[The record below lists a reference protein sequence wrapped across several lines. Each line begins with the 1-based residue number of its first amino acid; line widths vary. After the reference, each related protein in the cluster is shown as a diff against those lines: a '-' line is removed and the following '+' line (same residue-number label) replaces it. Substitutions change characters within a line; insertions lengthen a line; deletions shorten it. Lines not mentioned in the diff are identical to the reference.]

1 MRNLLILPLLVAP
14 CFSAHSQLGE
24 LVGEVF
30 LTYETCFTTVEIEGC
45 TLGESYILQ
54 AEGLYTVWGGSC
66 DKGDP
71 AFDALDLG
79 TPNPYSPWVWND
91 VCDGCQNNRPTPDV
105 FNPDHVYQFPF
116 VAQSETQSF
125 HFQDTGGCS
134 NNCGGIQFQ
143 IYRAA
148 APASP
153 NHVPN
158 EGLAYW
164 SSFNGVAAD
173 ESGNAIS
180 AAAYGPHPT
189 TDRHGND
196 GMALAFD
203 GEDDYVLLY
212 ADEGG
217 TSFGESLTLAA
228 WVRPQASSLNGTHPR
243 IFNSTEGVGGGPDR
257 WLFTWS
263 PPLHEE
269 KMQFEVDPST
279 GAGPYGSTPLPVG
292 QWSHVAMTFDQGEVR
307 FYFNGEA
314 DGTATLATT
323 SLAHV
328 SAPIQIVSANGN
340 SFFQGD
346 IDEVGM
352 WSRALNATEIQALQ
366 LDSESEVDPV
376 PSGCELFSIQTLAMQ
391 NLILLD
397 SIATLNA
404 ALANASSSASGD
416 DSNEWSCGDPLAYQD
431 YDYATVLIG
440 NQCWFAENLRAEN
453 YSNGDVIPVVEDD
466 ALWNSST
473 TGTKRAFQ
481 NNVANVLDMGYLY
494 SWNAGNDDRGLCPS
508 GWHVPSKTEL
518 AQIEMALGM
527 SESDALSE
535 GWHGA
540 SLNVSERMRSTE
552 WGGSDELGINV
563 IRAPWHTG
571 TWHTDDAVN
580 ATQFLTST
588 LWDSANGLNST
599 SHCWTVV
606 VTGYTQSNYHADSAL
621 PGIFSARCVQD

>member
-180 AAAYGPHPT
+180 ATAYGPHPT
-189 TDRHGND
+189 ADRHGNE

-263 PPLHEE
+263 PPLHGE

-292 QWSHVAMTFDQGEVR
+292 QWSHVAMTFDQGEVQ
-307 FYFNGEA
+307 FYLNGEA

-328 SAPIQIVSANGN
+328 SAPIQIGSANGN

-416 DSNEWSCGDPLAYQD
+416 DTNEWSCGDPIAHDGHEYSTTQ
-431 YDYATVLIG
+431 IG
-440 NQCWFAENLRAEN
+440 DQCWFAENVRVLPAVWPSSATSSSDPRAYVYN
-453 YSNGDVIPVVEDD
+453 YEGESLAVAAGQETYQLYGALYNYPARQQWPLCPSQWSVPTDEDWFELESHLGIEAPDLDVIGLRGGDQGTE
-466 ALWNSST
+466 LKST
-473 TGTKRAFQ
+473 TG
-481 NNVANVLDMGYLY
+481 
-494 SWNAGNDDRGLCPS
+494 WNSGGAGTDLHGFKGLP
-508 GWHVPSKTEL
+508 GGEL
-518 AQIEMALGM
+518 V
-527 SESDALSE
+527 E
-535 GWHGA
+535 GQGFIHAGFYGFWGTS
-540 SLNVSERMRSTE
+540 SLNSELDKSWFR
-552 WGGSDELGINV
+552 ELLHNHSEIYRHRGDLETAMSV
-563 IRAPWHTG
+563 
-571 TWHTDDAVN
+571 
-580 ATQFLTST
+580 
-588 LWDSANGLNST
+588 
-599 SHCWTVV
+599 
-606 VTGYTQSNYHADSAL
+606 
-621 PGIFSARCVQD
+621 RCVQD

>member
-1 MRNLLILPLLVAP
+1 MRNLLALLLLVAP
-14 CFSAHSQLGE
+14 CFSARAQLGE

-30 LTYETCFTTVEIEGC
+30 LTFETCFTTVEIDGC
-45 TLGESYILQ
+45 TIGESYILQ

-91 VCDGCQNNRPTPDV
+91 VCVGCQNNRPTPDV
-105 FNPDHVYQFPF
+105 FNPDHIYQFPF

-125 HFQDTGGCS
+125 HFQDTGGCG

-148 APASP
+148 SPTSP
-153 NHVPN
+153 NHVPD

-164 SSFNGVAAD
+164 SSFNGVAED

-180 AAAYGPHPT
+180 AAAYGPNPT
-189 TDRHGND
+189 SDRHGD
-196 GMALAFD
+196 EGMALAFD

-263 PPLHEE
+263 PPLHGE
-269 KMQFEVDPST
+269 KMQFGVDPSSGT
-279 GAGPYGSTPLPVG
+279 GPYGSTPLPVG
-292 QWSHVAMTFDQGEVR
+292 QWSHVAMTFDQGEVQ
-307 FYFNGEA
+307 FYLNGEA

-323 SLAHV
+323 TLAHV
-328 SAPIQIVSANGN
+328 SAPIQIGSANGN

-346 IDEVGM
+346 IDEVGI
-352 WSRALNATEIQALQ
+352 WSRALDATEIQALQ
-366 LDSESEVDPV
+366 LDGESAVDPV

-404 ALANASSSASGD
+404 ALASASSSASGD
-416 DSNEWSCGDPLAYQD
+416 DTNDWSCGDPLAYQD

-440 NQCWFAENLRAEN
+440 DQCWFAENLRSTQYQNGDNITLWDYPGEVNTYGIGHYTFKDLNPANADTFGLLYTWHAATHELQLCPAGWRTPSEQDFQTLMEATDLLTGN
-453 YSNGDVIPVVEDD
+453 PSPTQRVSALQSPSIWPLGSGTNATGFAAVPGSQRTPWGGLGYGSQYEEAFWWTTNEDNGDVTNLSMAEPLDGGDKTIGF
-466 ALWNSST
+466 
-473 TGTKRAFQ
+473 GTCD
-481 NNVANVLDMGYLY
+481 NP
-494 SWNAGNDDRGLCPS
+494 ND
-508 GWHVPSKTEL
+508 
-518 AQIEMALGM
+518 GM
-527 SESDALSE
+527 S
-535 GWHGA
+535 
-540 SLNVSERMRSTE
+540 V
-552 WGGSDELGINV
+552 
-563 IRAPWHTG
+563 
-571 TWHTDDAVN
+571 
-580 ATQFLTST
+580 
-588 LWDSANGLNST
+588 
-599 SHCWTVV
+599 
-606 VTGYTQSNYHADSAL
+606 
-621 PGIFSARCVQD
+621 RCIQD